1 MLDSMRKSIFIVA
14 LVVIFLIVLV
24 ELGSMAVLGVSTSA
38 SSALAVSPT
47 GKAIPALALLDGL
60 VFYATLIIG
69 IALLVPERVQS
80 KVQGIVT
87 LVFSFLLLLA
97 IIKVFF
103 VDLALL
109 FVMVSLV
116 LSAPFGTIAYLA
128 IWGSFDTS
136 GAQVALSLL
145 MTLKLIFA
153 VCLVLAQ
160 QRFLQNKGL
169 VLIIVTSLVSNLI
182 IAFLH
187 GFVPGPLVSITDD
200 VGALVVCVLAGLWSI
215 VYLIGGIISVIK
227 VVT

>member
-24 ELGSMAVLGVSTSA
+24 ELGSMAVLGVQVSAAST
-38 SSALAVSPT
+38 LGVSTT

-60 VFYATLIIG
+60 VLYATLIIG
-69 IALLVPERVQS
+69 IALLIPERVQS

-97 IIKVFF
+97 CIRVFF

-109 FVMVSLV
+109 LLMISLLMAV
-116 LSAPFGTIAYLA
+116 PFGPIAYVA

-136 GAQVALSLL
+136 GAQITLGLL
-145 MTLKLIFA
+145 TTLKIIFA
-153 VCLVLAQ
+153 VCLVLAH

-169 VLIIVTSLVSNLI
+169 VLIIITSLVANLI

-187 GFVPGPLVSITDD
+187 GFVPGFLVSVTDD
-200 VGALVVCVLAGLWSI
+200 IGALIVCILAAIWGI
-215 VYLIGGIISVIK
+215 VYMVGGIISVIK
-227 VVT
+227 TVL

>member
-24 ELGSMAVLGVSTSA
+24 ELGSMAVLGIDVSSSTLGVST
-38 SSALAVSPT
+38 T
-47 GKAIPALALLDGL
+47 GRAIPAMALLDGL
-60 VFYATLIIG
+60 VFYATLIIA

-97 IIKVFF
+97 CIKLFF
-103 VDLALL
+103 VNLALL
-109 FVMVSLV
+109 FVMISL
-116 LSAPFGTIAYLA
+116 LMSPPFGTIAYLA

-169 VLIIVTSLVSNLI
+169 VLIIVTSLVANLI
-182 IAFLH
+182 IAFLY
-187 GFVPGPLVSITDD
+187 GFVPGFLVSLTDV
-200 VGALVVCVLAGLWSI
+200 VGALIVFILAFIWGC

-227 VVT
+227 VVL